1 LPDERFE
8 LLGAPLDP
16 VTFEDAVGAVDR
28 AVQSRVPIQHA
39 SLNAAKIVRLQNDAV
54 LSDAIRGCDLVTAD
68 GQPVVWAARL
78 LGHRVP
84 ERVNG
89 TDLMEV
95 LLAHAAAHGYRV
107 YLLGARP
114 DVVDD
119 AAAEIRLRHPSI
131 LIVGRHH
138 GYFSDTE
145 EEDVVRDIVAARPDL
160 MFIALETP
168 QKELF
173 LARHRGDVEIPF
185 MMGVGGSL
193 DVVAGRRK
201 RAPHWAQRAGLEWF
215 FRFIQEPR
223 RLGRRYV
230 VGNARFIGLVA
241 GELVRNR
248 RGARKARV

>member
-1 LPDERFE
+1 
-8 LLGAPLDP
+8 
-16 VTFEDAVGAVDR
+16 
-28 AVQSRVPIQHA
+28 
-39 SLNAAKIVRLQNDAV
+39 
-54 LSDAIRGCDLVTAD
+54 
-68 GQPVVWAARL
+68 
-78 LGHRVP
+78 
-84 ERVNG
+84 
-89 TDLMEV
+89 
-95 LLAHAAAHGYRV
+95 
-107 YLLGARP
+107 
-114 DVVDD
+114 
-119 AAAEIRLRHPSI
+119 
-131 LIVGRHH
+131 
-138 GYFSDTE
+138 
-145 EEDVVRDIVAARPDL
+145 L